1 MPPLRPISSVSVD
14 PSRLERLLRDL
25 GPQVR
30 RGALPSLPP
39 PRCPTGIAV
48 IDGLLGGGFPRGHL
62 SEVAGAA
69 SSGRTALALG
79 LLAEATRA
87 GEIAAVV
94 DAADAFDAASAVA
107 AGAALERVLWV
118 RAPHVRAALRSVE
131 RLLEAR
137 GFPLI
142 LVDLVG
148 REARD
153 ACCPTVWSRLARAAA
168 GAQAALVLLAGRRP
182 AGASAGV
189 ALEMQP
195 RRACFVGTPAL
206 LEELEVQAVLARTR
220 SGLCGAAG
228 RVASVRLR
236 VLGSAA

>member
-1 MPPLRPISSVSVD
+1 MPPLRPAFSTSVD
-14 PSRLERLLRDL
+14 SSRLERLLRDL
-25 GPQVR
+25 GPQIR
-30 RGALPSLPP
+30 RGAPPALPP
-39 PRCPTGIAV
+39 PRCPTGIAA
-48 IDGLLGGGFPRGHL
+48 IDGLLGGGFPCGHL
-62 SEVAGAA
+62 SEVVGAA

-148 REARD
+148 CEIRD
-153 ACCPTVWSRLARAAA
+153 ACNPTAWSRLARAAA
-168 GAQAALVLLAGRRP
+168 GAQAALVLLAGRRL
-182 AGASAGV
+182 AGTSAEL
-189 ALEMQP
+189 ALKMQP
-195 RRACFVGTPAL
+195 SRACFVGTPAL
-206 LEELEVQAVLARTR
+206 LEELEVRAVLARTR
-220 SGLCGAAG
+220 SGAAG
-228 RVASVRLR
+228 RAASVRLH

>member
-1 MPPLRPISSVSVD
+1 
-14 PSRLERLLRDL
+14 
-25 GPQVR
+25 
-30 RGALPSLPP
+30 
-39 PRCPTGIAV
+39 
-48 IDGLLGGGFPRGHL
+48 L
-62 SEVAGAA
+62 SEVVGAA

-79 LLAEATRA
+79 LLAETTRT

-94 DAADAFDAASAVA
+94 DAADAFDAASAA
-107 AGAALERVLWV
+107 ATGVDLERLLWV

-148 REARD
+148 REGRD
-153 ACCPTVWSRLARAAA
+153 ACGPTVWTRLARAAA
-168 GAQAALVLLAGRRP
+168 GAQAALVLLAGRRLT
-182 AGASAGV
+182 GTSAEL

-195 RRACFVGTPAL
+195 HRACFVGTPAL
-206 LEELEVQAVLARTR
+206 LEELEVRAVLTRTR
-220 SGLCGAAG
+220 SSLCGVAG

-236 VLGSAA
+236 VLGSVA

>member
-1 MPPLRPISSVSVD
+1 MPPPRPISPVPVD
-14 PSRLERLLRDL
+14 ASRLERLLRDL
-25 GPQVR
+25 RPQVR
-30 RGALPSLPP
+30 RGALPALPP
-39 PRCPTGIAV
+39 PRCPTGIPA
-48 IDGLLGGGFPRGHL
+48 IDGLLGGGFPCGHL
-62 SEVAGAA
+62 SEVAGAT

-79 LLAEATRA
+79 LLAETTRA

-94 DAADAFDAASAVA
+94 DAADAFDAASAAA

-131 RLLEAR
+131 RLLEVR
-137 GFPLI
+137 GFPLV

-153 ACCPTVWSRLARAAA
+153 ACSPPVWSRLARAAA
-168 GAQAALVLLAGRRP
+168 GAQAALVLLVGRRL
-182 AGASAGV
+182 AGTSAEL
-189 ALEMQP
+189 ALEMEP

-220 SGLCGAAG
+220 SGLGGAAG
-228 RVASVRLR
+228 RAASVRLH